1 MRIRDLSRSA
11 VTTLVLS
18 LVPTLAPAQSL
29 PPAAPPPSIFQPRQP
44 DQTWVRIAAFTDAP
58 LAGATVRI
66 TDLYGRVLF
75 HKRDATNIQGVYPA
89 LVTDLPREFRVIVIS
104 GREQDERAF
113 KLSADVRNFD
123 PVHGIVF
130 VNPATTMVSRLIERF
145 PRLELDQAQA
155 LVRRLLRMPADASLG
170 AALREGVQ
178 YHPRYFS
185 ETAFVNLSN
194 QRGGIDSLINRL
206 VTEAEARR
214 QTALFAPNPNLLG
227 GVTTFIARNLVSGAL
242 SWAGGQ
248 GAGWVARSAGLTTPG
263 ATAAAVANLQA
274 GLNDLQSSVA
284 DLKDQLMQLQN
295 DLSAQ
300 LTQTQY
306 NSIAVLAL
314 PLAAQVDG
322 VSSDLTFYAVDCPP
336 LPEGVAPG
344 PPDAYCTNQS
354 QTIKAELN
362 DVTINHSFETLATY
376 LQDNP
381 AASFKGMLHLL
392 SQALGQSVR
401 FFRPADSNKIQ
412 TLFDY
417 FDAAETQAAALKVEL
432 QHLNGAP
439 SPTGGGSAGLLSFLG
454 DINANPATQGVFG
467 NTHDAS
473 LRLIWPPVPVG
484 TVINTK
490 DRTMWSTGFPD
501 TSSCLFYDDNIKV
514 PPPRVWDYTPI
525 LSPVSLFG
533 LGGWLSPTQTQA
545 QNLISGWTGAN
556 PTTWLKQQTQAVAP
570 DSPVSPG
577 FGIVPNNPG
586 FGPQVICPIGVVWTS
601 TPNSGKYF
609 LLNVYSGT
617 FSTQGAIGFTFL
629 LRNLASGEQYFWYP

>member
-284 DLKDQLMQLQN
+284 DLKDQLTQLQN

-314 PLAAQVDG
+314 PLA
-322 VSSDLTFYAVDCPP
+322 VSGRRRLQRPDLLRCDDCPP

-344 PPDAYCTNQS
+344 PPDVYCTNQRD
-354 QTIKAELN
+354 TIKSR
-362 DVTINHSFETLATY
+362 TQRRHHQS
-376 LQDNP
+376 
-381 AASFKGMLHLL
+381 LL
-392 SQALGQSVR
+392 
-401 FFRPADSNKIQ
+401 
-412 TLFDY
+412 
-417 FDAAETQAAALKVEL
+417 
-432 QHLNGAP
+432 
-439 SPTGGGSAGLLSFLG
+439 
-454 DINANPATQGVFG
+454 
-467 NTHDAS
+467 
-473 LRLIWPPVPVG
+473 
-484 TVINTK
+484 
-490 DRTMWSTGFPD
+490 
-501 TSSCLFYDDNIKV
+501 
-514 PPPRVWDYTPI
+514 
-525 LSPVSLFG
+525 
-533 LGGWLSPTQTQA
+533 
-545 QNLISGWTGAN
+545 
-556 PTTWLKQQTQAVAP
+556 
-570 DSPVSPG
+570 
-577 FGIVPNNPG
+577 
-586 FGPQVICPIGVVWTS
+586 
-601 TPNSGKYF
+601 
-609 LLNVYSGT
+609 
-617 FSTQGAIGFTFL
+617 
-629 LRNLASGEQYFWYP
+629 